1 MICLCYCVQVNKL
14 VYIHTNLRL
23 MDRISAVGY
32 TEDTLKWTTVTNLED
47 FEATDSESDA
57 DSESI
62 DE

>member
-1 MICLCYCVQVNKL
+1 
-14 VYIHTNLRL
+14 